1 MSLLAWFPFIKD
13 GNNQGLTTENFD
25 TSEMNFVYGK
35 LGKSIEI
42 NNKYSTIVIDKLSEY
57 KKVSICFWVEELEE
71 TCTDWK
77 NILKLIAYYD
87 DGEKTVNG
95 EVRLENFNNSSSQK
109 VCSNWYS
116 TVFNTNYPTSTN
128 SISIGGNF
136 EIGTN
141 IWHHTVLEVDFENHT
156 WACWFDGKFISKQTI
171 NENSLYFTGWI
182 RIGDTDI
189 NCHLNDLRIYSHL
202 LSEKEIKD
210 IYNTCLLHYRFDDDF
225 IKENLIVESNNINSW
240 VAERCTKTQEN
251 DVDFN
256 NCIKVVG
263 SEANCRIYREV
274 RNVWTTK
281 GETFTVSFWAKSSEN
296 GVTVD
301 MSRSILDFSEKFTL
315 TTEWRRYV
323 GHITNTTSAT
333 DGTLSFRIHLAN
345 KTVYITNV
353 KLSRG
358 TEDTNWNPNA
368 SDELYDELG
377 FNDLV
382 VYDESGFGFNGEK
395 SKKLLLSSDNAMG
408 TKSLNLIG
416 ETYDSYIRVPDYP
429 QLEKDFTWNAWIKQS
444 DKTLPKTLQTIL
456 SQGRDYTGNTT
467 NGADCGFNM
476 LISNG
481 IPEIRYG
488 NWTSSK
494 NGNILLSAGEA
505 LDDQWHMITASIDS
519 NGIGRIYIDGK
530 LKKTATTSTTCAYS
544 QATGNLVIGKM
555 SYQYTSTN
563 QFFPL
568 NGLIDDIKLFAC
580 TLSDDDIER
589 MYNTKMFIDKNGVI
603 SGNSFTELRQ
613 NSFYFN
619 IDNMNG
625 SNNSVLEVVD
635 CTAKSIRLKFKQAPN
650 TWQGK
655 YFPLEDFI
663 QDGKTYTVYMR
674 PNKDCN
680 KNLADGVDNQ
690 YGRTYG
696 IIGVY
701 RYKISDNSVV
711 KLEWQL
717 KEIKTYIG
725 RFTVDYATYKNYQ
738 LRLYPNCTDTTSWN
752 NGDYIYDYVD
762 IVPEE
767 EDYNTNIS
775 KQSCFTTGEF
785 LEDESNNKPQIE
797 KYNRTKINKLTEI

>member
-1 MSLLAWFPFIKD
+1 MSLQVWLPLYKNL
-13 GNNQGLTTENFD
+13 NNQGICDTIQVTSDAYQRIDSQFGEGLSLSQRVTFTGLPKLSNFSIFFWVKVDSCTLDWADILGFKCNQSDETTAPEFRFEATKTSRACSWHNNGVSGYGISSGTRILIENYSEWHHVGVVYTGDKIYSYIDGNLSYTDSGLGGYLTTDFHI
-25 TSEMNFVYGK
+25 G
-35 LGKSIEI
+35 
-42 NNKYSTIVIDKLSEY
+42 
-57 KKVSICFWVEELEE
+57 E
-71 TCTDWK
+71 T
-77 NILKLIAYYD
+77 
-87 DGEKTVNG
+87 
-95 EVRLENFNNSSSQK
+95 
-109 VCSNWYS
+109 
-116 TVFNTNYPTSTN
+116 
-128 SISIGGNF
+128 GNVV
-136 EIGTN
+136 G
-141 IWHHTVLEVDFENHT
+141 VM
-156 WACWFDGKFISKQTI
+156 
-171 NENSLYFTGWI
+171 
-182 RIGDTDI
+182 
-189 NCHLNDLRIYSHL
+189 NDLRIYDHI
-202 LSEKEIKD
+202 LSKKEIKD
-210 IYNTCLLHYRFDDDF
+210 IYNICLLHYRFDDDF

-274 RNVWTTK
+274 RNIWTTK

-429 QLEKDFTWNAWIKQS
+429 QLEKDFTWNVWVKQS

-456 SQGRDYTGNTT
+456 SQGRDYTGNTA

-580 TLSDDDIER
+580 TLSDEDIKKLYEVKS
-589 MYNTKMFIDKNGVI
+589 NIDKTGQIMCSNFIETNITGNFFTDDQFPTGVTGNAGTIMKGELVDCKYANTGKATKLTCTTAGNGFYI
-603 SGNSFTELRQ
+603 SGRGAFGGT
-613 NSFYFN
+613 
-619 IDNMNG
+619 
-625 SNNSVLEVVD
+625 SVLEDGKQYVWSMYIKSD
-635 CTAKSIRLKFKQAPN
+635 NRTSIRFN
-650 TWQGK
+650 V
-655 YFPLEDFI
+655 E
-663 QDGKTYTVYMR
+663 
-674 PNKDCN
+674 C
-680 KNLADGVDNQ
+680 
-690 YGRTYG
+690 
-696 IIGVY
+696 
-701 RYKISDNSVV
+701 S
-711 KLEWQL
+711 
-717 KEIKTYIG
+717 
-725 RFTVDYATYKNYQ
+725 
-738 LRLYPNCTDTTSWN
+738 
-752 NGDYIYDYVD
+752 
-762 IVPEE
+762 
-767 EDYNTNIS
+767 S
-775 KQSCFTTGEF
+775 KQSKTSFTIGKEYKKIYSVYTYQSGKQYTAFTCYPTFNLNDNIYIHSFKVEEYNPDALLDKKGNLKNNCFIEN
-785 LEDESNNKPQIE
+785 EDIE
-797 KYNRTKINKLTEI
+797 KYYIYKQDIQTNQIIEI

>member
-1 MSLLAWFPFIKD
+1 MSLQVWLPLYKNL
-13 GNNQGLTTENFD
+13 NNQGICDTIQVTSDEYQRIDSQFGEGLSLSQRVNFTGLPKLSNFSIFFWVRVDSCTLDWADILGFNCNKSDETTASEFRFEATKTSRACSWHNNGVSGYGISSGTRILIENYSEWHHVGVVYTGDKIYSYIDGNLSYTDSGLGGYLTTDFHI
-25 TSEMNFVYGK
+25 G
-35 LGKSIEI
+35 
-42 NNKYSTIVIDKLSEY
+42 
-57 KKVSICFWVEELEE
+57 E
-71 TCTDWK
+71 T
-77 NILKLIAYYD
+77 
-87 DGEKTVNG
+87 
-95 EVRLENFNNSSSQK
+95 
-109 VCSNWYS
+109 
-116 TVFNTNYPTSTN
+116 
-128 SISIGGNF
+128 GNVV
-136 EIGTN
+136 G
-141 IWHHTVLEVDFENHT
+141 VM
-156 WACWFDGKFISKQTI
+156 
-171 NENSLYFTGWI
+171 
-182 RIGDTDI
+182 
-189 NCHLNDLRIYSHL
+189 NDLRIYDHI
-202 LSEKEIKD
+202 LSKKEIKD
-210 IYNTCLLHYRFDDDF
+210 IYNICLLHYRFDDDF

-274 RNVWTTK
+274 KNVWTTK
-281 GETFTVSFWAKSSEN
+281 GETFTVSFWAKSLEN

-301 MSRSILDFSEKFTL
+301 MSRSVLDFSEKFTL

-345 KTVYITNV
+345 KTVYITNI

-429 QLEKDFTWNAWIKQS
+429 QLEKDFTWNVWVKQS

-456 SQGRDYTGNTT
+456 SQGRDYTGNTA

-603 SGNSFTELRQ
+603 SGNNFTELRQ

-619 IDNMNG
+619 IDNMNR
-625 SNNSVLEVVD
+625 SDNSVLEVVD

-680 KNLADGVDNQ
+680 KNLADGIDNQ

-725 RFTVDYATYKNYQ
+725 RFTVDYTTYKNYQ

>member
-1 MSLLAWFPFIKD
+1 MSLQVWLPLN
-13 GNNQGLTTENFD
+13 GNIENLGICGD
-25 TSEMNFVYGK
+25 ITSTSTPEYTVGK
-35 LGKSIEI
+35 LEKGISLNKRVDFTGLPKLTNFSIFFWARVDSCTTSWSDLLGFTCKQSNDASAAEFRFEATAETRACSWH
-42 NNKYSTIVIDKLSEY
+42 NNSPFGISSGTRILIQNY
-57 KKVSICFWVEELEE
+57 EE
-71 TCTDWK
+71 WHHVGVV
-77 NILKLIAYYD
+77 Y
-87 DGEKTVNG
+87 DGENIYSYIDG
-95 EVRLENFNNSSSQK
+95 ELTYTDTGLGGYLITNFH
-109 VCSNWYS
+109 
-116 TVFNTNYPTSTN
+116 
-128 SISIGGNF
+128 IG
-136 EIGTN
+136 ET
-141 IWHHTVLEVDFENHT
+141 
-156 WACWFDGKFISKQTI
+156 GKFV
-171 NENSLYFTGWI
+171 GAM
-182 RIGDTDI
+182 
-189 NCHLNDLRIYSHL
+189 NDLRIYDTV
-202 LSEKEIKD
+202 LSKLEIKEISKGLVCHLPMSHCGMGNFNMLD
-210 IYNTCLLHYRFDDDF
+210 GTTTWSDWFDKAVVSIDEDTGICSINSSGSYPKYQPVNVEIGEEYTISVETRADESFTATNGILLFDYFD
-225 IKENLIVESNNINSW
+225 SNN
-240 VAERCTKTQEN
+240 AR
-251 DVDFN
+251 
-256 NCIKVVG
+256 
-263 SEANCRIYREV
+263 
-274 RNVWTTK
+274 
-281 GETFTVSFWAKSSEN
+281 
-296 GVTVD
+296 VT
-301 MSRSILDFSEKFTL
+301 SRWGTGNFS
-315 TTEWRRYV
+315 TEWEHKQWTITVPEDTKIKKLSV
-323 GHITNTTSAT
+323 GIRAT
-333 DGTLSFRIHLAN
+333 DGKIVYFKKLKVEKGNVFTGWNCSAN
-345 KTVYITNV
+345 DMKINELVEY
-353 KLSRG
+353 
-358 TEDTNWNPNA
+358 DT
-368 SDELYDELG
+368 
-377 FNDLV
+377 
-382 VYDESGFGFNGEK
+382 SGFGLNGIL
-395 SKKLLLSSDNAMG
+395 SKQLLYTTDSAIGQYSLDLTG
-408 TKSLNLIG
+408 TDY
-416 ETYDSYIRVPDYP
+416 ESYIRVADYP
-429 QLEKDFTWNAWIKQS
+429 QLEKDFTWNAWVKQS

-476 LISNG
+476 FISNG

-696 IIGVY
+696 IIGVH

-725 RFTVDYATYKNYQ
+725 RFTVDYTTYKNYQ

>member
-1 MSLLAWFPFIKD
+1 MSLQVWLPLYKNL
-13 GNNQGLTTENFD
+13 NNQGICDTIQVTSDEYQRIDSQFGEGLSLSQRVNFTGLPKLSNFSIFFWVRVDSCTLDWADILGFNCNKSDETTAPEFRFEATKTSRACSWHNNGVSDYGISSGTRILIENYSEWHHVGVVYTGDKIYSYIDGNLSYTDSGLGGYLTTDFHI
-25 TSEMNFVYGK
+25 G
-35 LGKSIEI
+35 
-42 NNKYSTIVIDKLSEY
+42 
-57 KKVSICFWVEELEE
+57 E
-71 TCTDWK
+71 T
-77 NILKLIAYYD
+77 
-87 DGEKTVNG
+87 
-95 EVRLENFNNSSSQK
+95 
-109 VCSNWYS
+109 
-116 TVFNTNYPTSTN
+116 
-128 SISIGGNF
+128 GNVV
-136 EIGTN
+136 G
-141 IWHHTVLEVDFENHT
+141 VM
-156 WACWFDGKFISKQTI
+156 
-171 NENSLYFTGWI
+171 
-182 RIGDTDI
+182 
-189 NCHLNDLRIYSHL
+189 NDLRIYDHI
-202 LSEKEIKD
+202 LSKKEIKD
-210 IYNTCLLHYRFDDDF
+210 IYNICLLHYRFDDDF

-429 QLEKDFTWNAWIKQS
+429 QLEKDFTWNAWVKQS

-456 SQGRDYTGNTT
+456 SQGRDYTGNTA

-530 LKKTATTSTTCAYS
+530 LKKTATTSTTCAYG

-580 TLSDDDIER
+580 TLSDEDIKKLYEVKS
-589 MYNTKMFIDKNGVI
+589 NIDKTGQIMCSNFVETNITGNFFTDDQFPTGVTGHAGTVMKGELVDCKYANTGKATKLTCTTAGNGFYI
-603 SGNSFTELRQ
+603 SGRGAFGGT
-613 NSFYFN
+613 
-619 IDNMNG
+619 
-625 SNNSVLEVVD
+625 SVLEDGKQYVWSMYIKSD
-635 CTAKSIRLKFKQAPN
+635 NRTSIRFN
-650 TWQGK
+650 V
-655 YFPLEDFI
+655 E
-663 QDGKTYTVYMR
+663 
-674 PNKDCN
+674 C
-680 KNLADGVDNQ
+680 
-690 YGRTYG
+690 
-696 IIGVY
+696 
-701 RYKISDNSVV
+701 S
-711 KLEWQL
+711 
-717 KEIKTYIG
+717 
-725 RFTVDYATYKNYQ
+725 
-738 LRLYPNCTDTTSWN
+738 
-752 NGDYIYDYVD
+752 
-762 IVPEE
+762 
-767 EDYNTNIS
+767 S
-775 KQSCFTTGEF
+775 KQSKTSFTIGKEYKKIYSVYTYQSGKQYTAFTCYPTFNLNDNIYIHSFKVEEYNPDALLDKKGNLKNNCFIEN
-785 LEDESNNKPQIE
+785 EDIE
-797 KYNRTKINKLTEI
+797 KYYIYKQDIQTNQIIEI